1 MQVRDAYPAI
11 QRNEGPHHLE
21 NLYKDYKPECCLW
34 EVYQMFQKV
43 ALIGLLTFVDR
54 GSILQCLAGLAISNL
69 TLV

>member
-1 MQVRDAYPAI
+1 M
-11 QRNEGPHHLE
+11 E